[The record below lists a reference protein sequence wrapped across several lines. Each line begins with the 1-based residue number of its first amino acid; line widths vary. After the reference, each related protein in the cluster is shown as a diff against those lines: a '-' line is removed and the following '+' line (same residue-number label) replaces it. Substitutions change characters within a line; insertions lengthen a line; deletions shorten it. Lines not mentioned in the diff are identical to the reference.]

1 MELELWMWG
10 AFGVFVV
17 AMLVVDL
24 VAFGGRGEEIS
35 VRRAVG
41 WSIGW
46 TALGL
51 AFGGLLWWWQGRAPA
66 EEYLAGFLIE
76 KSLSVDNLFV
86 FALIFGYFAV
96 PAAYQRRVI
105 FWGIVGAIVLRALF
119 ILAGAALLDAFHYAI
134 YVFGAFLV
142 LTGIRMARHSTVEI
156 HPERNPVLKL
166 LGRVLPMTAGYHGDR
181 LTVRENG
188 RRLATPMMAALVLV
202 ATFDVV
208 FAVDSIP
215 AIFAITRDTFIVY
228 AANAFSLLGL
238 AALYF
243 VLAGMMGRFRYLN
256 VGLAAVLIFVGL
268 KMALSDVYKVPAFV
282 SLAVI
287 GVLLAAA
294 VGASILRPAPASDV
308 AADELPAQLL
318 HEGRHG
324 TYAAAQIGGHMKA
337 VVGQRDHRVAVRPFS
352 DPTCDAGP
360 YRWTLDRQTI
370 RPSTRRSSNQCERS
384 RSSWQPR
391 SLPWPPSSPRPSRL
405 ARLPARPTS
414 SRPP

>member
-10 AFGVFVV
+10 AFGAFVV

-24 VAFGGRGEEIS
+24 VAFGGRGEEVS
-35 VRRAVG
+35 LRRAVG

-46 TALGL
+46 TAIGL
-51 AFGGLLWWWQGRAPA
+51 AFGAFLWWWQGRVPA

-76 KSLSVDNLFV
+76 KSLSIDNLFV
-86 FALIFGYFAV
+86 FALIFSYFAV
-96 PAAYQRRVI
+96 PVAYQRRVI
-105 FWGIVGAIVLRALF
+105 FWGIVGAIVLRGIF
-119 ILAGAALLDAFHYAI
+119 ILAGAVLLDAFHYAI

-156 HPERNPVLKL
+156 HPERNPVLRL
-166 LGRVLPMTAGYHGDR
+166 LGRVLPMTAGYHSDR

-188 RRLATPMMAALVLV
+188 RRMATPMMAALVLV

-268 KMALSDVYKVPAFV
+268 KMTLADVYKIPAFA

-287 GVLLAAA
+287 GVLLAVA
-294 VGASILRPAPASDV
+294 VGASILRPMPVTDAKT
-308 AADELPAQLL
+308 DELP
-318 HEGRHG
+318 EPV
-324 TYAAAQIGGHMKA
+324 AAE
-337 VVGQRDHRVAVRPFS
+337 VRV
-352 DPTCDAGP
+352 
-360 YRWTLDRQTI
+360 
-370 RPSTRRSSNQCERS
+370 
-384 RSSWQPR
+384 
-391 SLPWPPSSPRPSRL
+391 
-405 ARLPARPTS
+405 
-414 SRPP
+414 

>member
-1 MELELWMWG
+1 MQLELWMWG
-10 AFGVFVV
+10 AFGALVV
-17 AMLVVDL
+17 AMLMVDL
-24 VAFGGRGEEIS
+24 VAFGRRGEEIS
-35 VRRAVG
+35 IRRAAG

-51 AFGGLLWWWQGRAPA
+51 AFGGFLWWWQGRVPA

-86 FALIFGYFAV
+86 FALIFSYFAV
-96 PAAYQRRVI
+96 PVAYQRRVI

-119 ILAGAALLDAFHYAI
+119 ILAGAALLDAFHYTI

-166 LGRVLPMTAGYHGDR
+166 LGRILPMTAGYHGDR

-256 VGLAAVLIFVGL
+256 VGLAAVLVFVGL
-268 KMALSDVYKVPAFV
+268 KMTLADVYKVPAFV

-287 GVLLAAA
+287 VVLLAVA
-294 VGASILRPAPASDV
+294 VGASLLRPAPVPEAE
-308 AADELPAQLL
+308 ADEPP
-318 HEGRHG
+318 
-324 TYAAAQIGGHMKA
+324 KA
-337 VVGQRDHRVAVRPFS
+337 VASARRV
-352 DPTCDAGP
+352 
-360 YRWTLDRQTI
+360 
-370 RPSTRRSSNQCERS
+370 
-384 RSSWQPR
+384 
-391 SLPWPPSSPRPSRL
+391 
-405 ARLPARPTS
+405 
-414 SRPP
+414 

>member
-1 MELELWMWG
+1 MQLDVWMWG
-10 AFGVFVV
+10 AFGAFVV

-35 VRRAVG
+35 LRRAVG

-46 TALGL
+46 TVLGL
-51 AFGGLLWWWQGRAPA
+51 AFGGFLWAWQGRVPA

-86 FALIFGYFAV
+86 FALIFSYFAV
-96 PAAYQRRVI
+96 PVAYQRRVI

-119 ILAGAALLDAFHYAI
+119 ILAGAALLDAFHYTI

-142 LTGIRMARHSTVEI
+142 LTGIRMARHSAVEI

-188 RRLATPMMAALVLV
+188 RRLATPMMGALVLV

-268 KMALSDVYKVPAFV
+268 KMTLADVYKVPVFA

-287 GVLLAAA
+287 VVLLAVA
-294 VGASILRPAPASDV
+294 VGASLLRPAPVPEAEADDPPEPVAS
-308 AADELPAQLL
+308 E
-318 HEGRHG
+318 R
-324 TYAAAQIGGHMKA
+324 
-337 VVGQRDHRVAVRPFS
+337 RV
-352 DPTCDAGP
+352 
-360 YRWTLDRQTI
+360 
-370 RPSTRRSSNQCERS
+370 
-384 RSSWQPR
+384 
-391 SLPWPPSSPRPSRL
+391 
-405 ARLPARPTS
+405 
-414 SRPP
+414 